1 MIMCCKCNRRPAVVF
16 ITSMKGN
23 EKKNEGYCLTCAKAS
38 NIPQVAEYMEK
49 LGISDEE
56 MEQISEQMTNLLD
69 GDAFEMG
76 GSGLMP
82 DFMSKM
88 FGGMGGMDDFQ
99 EVESISDDNSKS
111 DRKLFGK
118 GKNDKKDKK
127 DKKKKELRF
136 LGSYCTNL
144 SQKAADGKLDNI
156 IGRDEEIAR
165 VIQILSRR
173 TIKIVSIF
181 I

>member
-99 EVESISDDNSKS
+99 EVESISDDSKS
-111 DRKLFGK
+111 DRK
-118 GKNDKKDKK
+118 KKSDGS
-127 DKKKKELRF
+127 DSGAVTIIVAAVAVIVVAAGVVLVVMKKKK
-136 LGSYCTNL
+136 
-144 SQKAADGKLDNI
+144 A
-156 IGRDEEIAR
+156 
-165 VIQILSRR
+165 
-173 TIKIVSIF
+173 
-181 I
+181 